1 MVHHSKDAQV
11 AETVAARWRAV
22 GPGALPPVTRFAP
35 SPTGELHLGHV
46 AHLAWLRTIADATG
60 ARVLVRMEDHD
71 RSRCRAEHEASILAD
86 LEWLGFEFD
95 PESTASLAGRPSP
108 YRQSDNSTR
117 YEAAFKRLAD
127 AGLLYGCTCTRGDLP
142 PPDDAGERRY
152 PGTCRGQP
160 IDRSGRHVVRVMLP
174 DEPTAVE
181 DLVLGTLR
189 QHPAQ
194 DHGDP
199 VIRDARGQW
208 SYQFC
213 VVIDDMLQGVNL
225 IVRGQDLVSSTGR
238 QLLLSRILGRT
249 SPFLTAHHP
258 LLLDANGRKLSKR
271 DGSESVRTMR
281 EAGMTPAG
289 ILSAAGSPIL

>member
-1 MVHHSKDAQV
+1 MVSHSEDAPIAGIV
-11 AETVAARWRAV
+11 AGRWAAL
-22 GPGALPPVTRFAP
+22 GGSLGLPVTRFAP

-46 AHLAWLRTIADATG
+46 AHLAWLRAIADATG
-60 ARVLVRMEDHD
+60 ARVLVRIEDHD
-71 RSRCRAEHEASILAD
+71 RLRCRPEYEAAILEE
-86 LEWLGFEFD
+86 LKWLGFAFD
-95 PESTASLAGRPSP
+95 PDSTASLAGHPSP
-108 YRQSDNSTR
+108 FRQSDVPER
-117 YEAAFKRLAD
+117 YQEAFDRLSE

-142 PPDDAGERRY
+142 PPDASGERCY

-160 IDRSGRHVVRVMLP
+160 VDPERRQVVRVILP

-181 DLVLGTLR
+181 DLLLGTLR
-189 QHPAQ
+189 QHPAR

-225 IVRGQDLVSSTGR
+225 VVRGEDLVTSTGR
-238 QLLLSRILGRT
+238 QLLLSRIVGRT
-249 SPFLTAHHP
+249 APMVTAHHP
-258 LLLDANGRKLSKR
+258 LLLDADGKKLSKR
-271 DGSESVRTMR
+271 DGSESVGQMR

-289 ILSAAGSPIL
+289 ILTAAGSLNP